1 MAEKSAAVRKALAI
15 MAKNKKKRDAEGQM
29 SSDAAGTPAYM
40 QGKKT
45 DSGIGAEASNAPG
58 QSPRALIEQQN
69 NALAQELLKKQQ
81 KKIKGY

>member
-1 MAEKSAAVRKALAI
+1 MMV
-15 MAKNKKKRDAEGQM
+15 KNKKMRQAAGQM
-29 SSDAAGTPAYM
+29 PVDEAGTPAFM
-40 QGKKT
+40 KGKSDT
-45 DSGIGAEASNAPG
+45 GIGAEVSNAPG